1 MTPHSYVL
9 LTTILL
15 LFPLG
20 YLFLAC
26 PAFLLVR
33 LSIPKVPVLLHA
45 MFKGY
50 FLMLLA
56 LGPLAAIAYAV
67 AGKLWPALGMCA
79 IVALAFVGR
88 RWFMRNFEA
97 ALTARDTSDSARAV
111 TRLRQLHVAGMLAN
125 VVVLGAVILGIP
137 YVV

>member
-9 LTTILL
+9 LITILL

-33 LSIPKVPVLLHA
+33 LSIAKVPVLLRA

-50 FLMLLA
+50 FWMLMA
-56 LGPLAAIAYAV
+56 TSPLAMLAYAV
-67 AGKLWPALGMCA
+67 AGKTVPALGMCVIA
-79 IVALAFVGR
+79 VLAFVAH
-88 RWFMRNFEA
+88 RWFMHNFNA
-97 ALTARDTSDSARAV
+97 ALVARDAGDMGGVVRM
-111 TRLRQLHVAGMLAN
+111 RRLHVGAMLAN
-125 VVVLGAVILGIP
+125 TVVLAIVILGIP

>member
-33 LSIPKVPVLLHA
+33 LSIPKVSFLLRA
-45 MFKGY
+45 MFRGY
-50 FLMLLA
+50 FWMLLVVS
-56 LGPLAAIAYAV
+56 PLAMLAYAV
-67 AGKLWPALGMCA
+67 AGKLGPAVAMGMLAGCA
-79 IVALAFVGR
+79 FFAH
-88 RWFMRNFEA
+88 RWFLRNF
-97 ALTARDTSDSARAV
+97 DSALQAGESGDTGAV
-111 TRLRQLHVAGMLAN
+111 RRLRLLHVAAMLVN
-125 VVVLGAVILGIP
+125 GVVLGTVILGIP

>member
-1 MTPHSYVL
+1 MTPDAFVL

-33 LSIPKVPVLLHA
+33 LSIPKVPLLLRA
-45 MFKGY
+45 MFRGY
-50 FLMLLA
+50 FWMLLVIS
-56 LGPLAAIAYAV
+56 PLAMLADAA
-67 AGKLWPALGMCA
+67 AGKTGPALGMA
-79 IVALAFVGR
+79 LLALAAFLGH
-88 RWFMRNFEA
+88 RWFLHQFDT
-97 ALTARDTSDSARAV
+97 ALLARDSGDGAAV
-111 TRLRQLHVAGMLAN
+111 RRLRGLHVAGMLGN
-125 VVVLGAVILGIP
+125 SVVLGTVIAGIP